1 MDAHDILQCCGKFY
15 KKIFDTPDIAEISW
29 RCKQVNVVVRAYPTE
44 KNELLRHQLQE
55 KIGSLYPDRDRDTAC
70 ECIPSMIELAYLCGK
85 NGPVIGNYP
94 SEHMGTIKDNITDN
108 DGIFAFIY
116 DHALGI
122 YNGLISNQQTYYKI
136 RPIIYP
142 MCNKGN
148 DKASSD
154 ICVANYESIIQQYA
168 DNYWSQLHE
177 VFDDISCE
185 WNKAG
190 KCHSVRQKLRKLSS
204 LYPYENTK
212 AAAIKLL
219 ICQLDKF
226 CIPFE
231 HTNLSNRIYVI
242 IDVIT
247 DLHAISFSCELFIKI
262 CKSLLHIISLNKTI
276 RCTESMLAQL

>member
-1 MDAHDILQCCGKFY
+1 MDAHDILKCCGGLY
-15 KKIFDTPDIAEISW
+15 KKIFDNPDIADIAEIYW
-29 RCKQVNVVVRAYPTE
+29 KCKQVYVVVRAYPTE
-44 KNELLRHQLQE
+44 KNDLLQRQLQK
-55 KIGSLYPDRDRDTAC
+55 KIGPLYQDRYTACQC
-70 ECIPSMIELAYLCGK
+70 ECIQSIIELAYLCGK
-85 NGPVIGNYP
+85 NGPVIGNYHP
-94 SEHMGTIKDNITDN
+94 AHIGTIKDD
-108 DGIFAFIY
+108 DELFAFIY

-122 YNGLISNQQTYYKI
+122 YNGLISNQQNYYKI
-136 RPIIYP
+136 RPIIYHID
-142 MCNKGN
+142 NNGN
-148 DKASSD
+148 DNGSSD
-154 ICVANYESIIQQYA
+154 ICVDHYASIIQQEA
-168 DNYWSQLHE
+168 DAHWSKIHE
-177 VFDDISCE
+177 VFVDISCD

-212 AAAIKLL
+212 AAAIKQLL
-219 ICQLDKF
+219 YQLNKF

-247 DLHAISFSCELFIKI
+247 ELHTISFSCDSFIKI